1 MYKVFCRNTSGDADC
16 FEFFKGSLE
25 DCIQVAL
32 NLHRGCNVEHKIS
45 VYDVEACESLIHLF
59 SEKYD

>member
-1 MYKVFCRNTSGDADC
+1 MYKVFCRNASGDSDC

-25 DCIQVAL
+25 DCVQVAL

-45 VYDVEACESLIHLF
+45 VYDVEACESLIHFF

>member
-1 MYKVFCRNTSGDADC
+1 MYKVFCQNSSGDSDC

-45 VYDVEACESLIHLF
+45 VYDVEAPESMLHLF
-59 SEKYD
+59 SENYD